1 MKTKNVIKPLF
12 LGVMALVAV
21 SFSSC
26 SSNGTKTDDHAGQDH
41 GAAADSAAT
50 TASVTPEFEDEKLAN
65 VYQQYIAVKTAMV
78 KTDAGQS
85 QTAAAELQTALI
97 EAGSTSGA
105 DLAGK
110 IASNSDIYK
119 QRAEFDALTS
129 EVEKLIKASKIKSGT
144 VYKQYC
150 PMAYDGN
157 GAYWLAN
164 ESDIRNPYY
173 GDEMLECGEVKEE
186 IK

>member
-1 MKTKNVIKPLF
+1 
-12 LGVMALVAV
+12 
-21 SFSSC
+21 
-26 SSNGTKTDDHAGQDH
+26 
-41 GAAADSAAT
+41 
-50 TASVTPEFEDEKLAN
+50 
-65 VYQQYIAVKTAMV
+65 
-78 KTDAGQS
+78 
-85 QTAAAELQTALI
+85 
-97 EAGSTSGA
+97 
-105 DLAGK
+105 
-110 IASNSDIYK
+110 
-119 QRAEFDALTS
+119 DALTS

>member
-1 MKTKNVIKPLF
+1 MKTKNAIKPLF
-12 LGVMALVAV
+12 FGVMALVAV

-26 SSNGTKTDDHAGQDH
+26 SSNGTKTDHDHA
-41 GAAADSAAT
+41 AAADSAAVV
-50 TASVTPEFEDEKLAN
+50 AVSATPEFEDEKLAK
-65 VYQQYIAVKTAMV
+65 VYTKYIAVKSAMV
-78 KTDAGQS
+78 KTDAQAS
-85 QTAAAELQTALI
+85 QTAAAELQTALT
-97 EAGSTSGA
+97 ETGSSTGA

-119 QRAEFDALTS
+119 QRAEFDALTT
-129 EVEKLIKASKIKSGT
+129 EVENLIKASKIKSGV

-157 GAYWLAN
+157 GAYWLAS
-164 ESDIRNPYY
+164 ESEIRNPYY